1 MRFVDPT
8 LPAGYAPFGIQA
20 IPNGPSG
27 ATQIYVSYAK
37 QEAPDNVD
45 DESGPGLGLVNI
57 FDVNGNFVKHLIT
70 VGGVLNAPWAMV
82 LAPSDF
88 GTLSGTLLI
97 GNFGDGA
104 INAFDPAS
112 GAQVGAIKDAA
123 GTAFAVPGLWGM
135 AFGNDT
141 NNQPHNTLF
150 FAAGTNDEANG
161 LYGRID
167 LGATPPVL
175 NAPPVVAVT
184 APTGNLSGTVTL
196 SATVQASIGIAK
208 VDFLANG
215 TPIGTVTTAPY
226 TVDWDT
232 TSVADGSVSLTAVAT
247 DVDGNVGTSPAISV
261 TVANTA
267 PAVTLTQLQTEI
279 FTPICSGCHNGSNA
293 PGGSLPGSQNLTTA
307 AQSFANLV
315 NVASLEQ
322 PALMRVKPGDPANSY
337 LVMKLEGTAG
347 ISGSRM
353 PLGGP
358 FLDQATIDKVKA
370 WIASGAPNN

>member
-1 MRFVDPT
+1 M
-8 LPAGYAPFGIQA
+8 
-20 IPNGPSG
+20 
-27 ATQIYVSYAK
+27 
-37 QEAPDNVD
+37 
-45 DESGPGLGLVNI
+45 
-57 FDVNGNFVKHLIT
+57 NGNFVKHLIT

-104 INAFDPAS
+104 INAFDPAT

-196 SATVQASIGIAK
+196 SATVQAHIGIAK

-293 PGGSLPGSQNLTTA
+293 PGGATA
-307 AQSFANLV
+307 RIAEPDERGTKLREPRQRREPRATGTDAGEARRL
-315 NVASLEQ
+315 
-322 PALMRVKPGDPANSY
+322 ANSY